1 MKPILFAALALS
13 LPLALP
19 LSAVAADGPDDLWEI
34 TMKME
39 MAGMPMSMPAQTNT
53 VCTPRGSPDDRMVP
67 MDKSCKLIEQKR
79 TASRLTFRYTCKDE
93 RSIYTG
99 SGEME
104 FLGKDAYKGKM
115 HAVGMMEGEQ
125 VDMTNTWSGKRLG
138 NCTYE
143 DPAKKV
149 EQYRAA
155 SNAQIAKAC
164 DEAMDALATQ
174 LFFGDSAICKE
185 RKAEFCTR
193 AGKIA
198 DELQRDPGAFKRH
211 AQKDWRGAMKACG
224 KDPEPVMAK
233 ACGAALAKRDG
244 DFLKDYCPAEAVAA
258 RKQFCLGRTYTSVE
272 ASARELCSA
281 LGGLSYTADA
291 PAAAPAADP
300 KSSIGDKLKDG
311 ASKLKKFLKF

>member
-1 MKPILFAALALS
+1 MKPILLAALALS

-53 VCTPRGSPDDRMVP
+53 VCTPKGSPDDRMVP

-104 FLGKDAYKGKM
+104 FQGKDAYKGKM

-164 DEAMDALATQ
+164 DEAMEALATQ

-185 RKAEFCTR
+185 RKAEFCAR

-198 DELQRDPGAFKRH
+198 DELQRDPAAFKRH

-224 KDPEPVMAK
+224 KDPEPIVAK
-233 ACGAALAKRDG
+233 ACVHGAG
-244 DFLKDYCPAEAVAA
+244 EARRRLPEGLLPGRGRRGPQAVLPGPHVHLRRGLRPRTVQRARRAVVHRGCSGRRAA
-258 RKQFCLGRTYTSVE
+258 PPIRSR
-272 ASARELCSA
+272 ASATS
-281 LGGLSYTADA
+281 
-291 PAAAPAADP
+291 
-300 KSSIGDKLKDG
+300 
-311 ASKLKKFLKF
+311 